1 MVESITFLN
10 PWLTSHGLSKTLPSL
25 FMHFPYFHLP
35 TYNHLDMCEMYHFIY
50 MSSFKMYIKLYAHIF
65 NLYKFNLLSILGFFF
80 TSFIQHHFLE
90 LCILLCVHQI
100 HCFQLTSSPQNVFTT
115 CTYLVLYW
123 SPTWFVSDFLLSQ
136 TK

>member
-25 FMHFPYFHLP
+25 FMHFPYFYLP
-35 TYNHLDMCEMYHFIY
+35 IYNHLDMCEMYHFTY

-80 TSFIQHHFLE
+80 TSFIQHHFFRTMHTAV
-90 LCILLCVHQI
+90 C
-100 HCFQLTSSPQNVFTT
+100 TSNS
-115 CTYLVLYW
+115 
-123 SPTWFVSDFLLSQ
+123 LLSTHKQ
-136 TK
+136 SSKCIHHMYLSGPLLTTNLICL